1 MYEEFDELSE
11 EDEKILDNI
20 WDQIGA
26 ELKLEE
32 QGLGKPKWTMESA
45 KDERPDLKKE
55 DLTEWVRIA
64 NEEYRRLRM
73 KKIYHGTAAEKAV
86 RLANRKVPK
95 TSNVSKPPTKSTT
108 PKTQNVPKS
117 STTSKPPTKP
127 KTSNVSKVKKTAKAV
142 KVVKAVKKKTPKRT

>member
-11 EDEKILDNI
+11 EDEKILDDI

-32 QGLGKPKWTMESA
+32 QGLGQPKWTTESA
-45 KDERPDLKKE
+45 KDKRPDLKKK

-73 KKIYHGTAAEKAV
+73 KKIYHGTAAKKAV
-86 RLANRKVPK
+86 RLADQKVPI
-95 TSNVSKPPTKSTT
+95 
-108 PKTQNVPKS
+108 VPHV
-117 STTSKPPTKP
+117 TM
-127 KTSNVSKVKKTAKAV
+127 
-142 KVVKAVKKKTPKRT
+142 KKTPKVTKAQKTSKVSKASKTSKKKSPKKKT